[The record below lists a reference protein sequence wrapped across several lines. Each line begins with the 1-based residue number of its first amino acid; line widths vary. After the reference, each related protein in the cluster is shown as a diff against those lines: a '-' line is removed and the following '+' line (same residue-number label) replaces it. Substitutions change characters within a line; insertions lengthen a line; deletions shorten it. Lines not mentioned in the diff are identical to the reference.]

1 MTDDF
6 IGAIN
11 YYFNQPSEPRFEK
24 VFCRYHDMDDT
35 NQEKLQKEY
44 AHCLLHWSITLYKLV
59 ILDAKK
65 RISKINNPNINQINQ
80 INQIIQQVIY
90 REKQILLA
98 KIDIWIKICNPEQ
111 EDQLKNFFCES
122 NLI

>member
-11 YYFNQPSEPRFEK
+11 YYFYQPSESRFEK
-24 VFCRYHDMDDT
+24 VFCRYHDMDDSD
-35 NQEKLQKEY
+35 QEKLQKEY
-44 AHCLLHWSITLYKLV
+44 AYCLLHWSILLYKLV

-65 RISKINNPNINQINQ
+65 RLSKINNQNIIE
-80 INQIIQQVIY
+80 IIQQVIY

-98 KIDIWIKICNPEQ
+98 KIDIWIKKCNPEQ
-111 EDQLKNFFCES
+111 EDQLKNFFYTE
-122 NLI
+122 LI

>member
-6 IGAIN
+6 IRAIN
-11 YYFNQPSEPRFEK
+11 YYFDQPSESRFEK
-24 VFCRYHDMDDT
+24 VFCRYHDMSDT
-35 NQEKLQKEY
+35 DQEKLQKEY

-65 RISKINNPNINQINQ
+65 RISKINNLNINQ

-90 REKQILLA
+90 QEKQILLA
-98 KIDIWIKICNPEQ
+98 KIDIWIKICDPQQ

-122 NLI
+122 N